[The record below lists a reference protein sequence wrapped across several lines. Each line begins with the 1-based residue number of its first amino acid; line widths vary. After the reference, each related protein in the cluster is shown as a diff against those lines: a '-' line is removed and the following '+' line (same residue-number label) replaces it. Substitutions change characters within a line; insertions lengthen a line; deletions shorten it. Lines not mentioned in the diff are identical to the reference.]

1 MWIKGWISCNNLFS
15 RNPQTEKGLIICF
28 KGKAAAQSLLHTFQH
43 LSPPSFPLFQYL
55 RMPFVSFLFMILG
68 LLMSSWKT
76 TQQYPNPT
84 LDWVA
89 MSKDRSEH
97 SVAES
102 SRKIFLSSL
111 VRIYRPHQTNN
122 AFLHP
127 GCQMTTLIQG
137 RTPPQA
143 VFYFP
148 FLKADLQE
156 ATC

>member
-28 KGKAAAQSLLHTFQH
+28 KGKAAARSLLHTFQH

-97 SVAES
+97 SS
-102 SRKIFLSSL
+102 SRKFKENIFIIFSSYL
-111 VRIYRPHQTNN
+111 QTSPNKQRFSPPRLPDDDFDTGKN
-122 AFLHP
+122 
-127 GCQMTTLIQG
+127 
-137 RTPPQA
+137 TPSGSLL
-143 VFYFP
+143 FP
-148 FLKADLQE
+148 FS
-156 ATC
+156 